1 MHWGR
6 RLQLAAVGVFIVAYS
21 GLSHY
26 SNSHAQ
32 ARDLATILALAPMLS
47 VGLLV
52 LWRWRGTLTALL
64 AAAGVGALC
73 LHFWP
78 LFRQNFSLVYLIQQL
93 GFYGL
98 MAATFGFSLLP
109 GRLPLC
115 TQLADKV
122 HGPLGP
128 PELRYTR
135 QVTAAWVWFFVA
147 NMTATVLLYA
157 FAPLRTWSLFVNF
170 CSLPL
175 IGLMFAVEY
184 AIRRRVL
191 KQVHTGGL
199 IATLRVY
206 FADPR

>member
-1 MHWGR
+1 MRWGR

-32 ARDLATILALAPMLS
+32 ARDLATILALAPMLT
-47 VGLLV
+47 LALV
-52 LWRWRGTLTALL
+52 LVWRWRGALAALL
-64 AAAGVGALC
+64 AAAGTGILC
-73 LHFWP
+73 LRFWP
-78 LFRQNFSLVYLIQQL
+78 LFTQNFTLVLLIQQL

-98 MAATFGFSLLP
+98 MSVTFGFSLLP

-115 TQLADKV
+115 TQVADKV

-135 QVTAAWVWFFVA
+135 QVTAAWAWFFVA
-147 NMTATVLLYA
+147 NMAVTLLLHA
-157 FAPLRTWSLFVNF
+157 FAPLPVWSLFVNF

-191 KQVHTGGL
+191 RQVQTGSL
-199 IATLRVY
+199 VATLRAY

>member
-1 MHWGR
+1 MRRSR
-6 RLQLAAVGVFIVAYS
+6 RLQLAAVGLLLVAYS

-32 ARDLATILALAPMLS
+32 QRGLATALALAPMLTL
-47 VGLLV
+47 GLL
-52 LWRWRGTLTALL
+52 LAWRWRGALAALL
-64 AAAGVGALC
+64 AAVGAAILC
-73 LHFWP
+73 WQLWP
-78 LFRQNFSLVYLIQQL
+78 LFTQNFPLVYLMQQL

-109 GRLPLC
+109 GRVPLC

-128 PELRYTR
+128 AELRYTR
-135 QVTAAWVWFFVA
+135 QVTAAWAWFFIGNIAV
-147 NMTATVLLYA
+147 TLLLYA
-157 FAPLRTWSLFVNF
+157 FAPLKVWSLFVNF
-170 CSLPL
+170 CALPL

-184 AIRRRVL
+184 AIRRRIL

-199 IATLRVY
+199 MATLRVY

>member
-1 MHWGR
+1 MRWGR
-6 RLQLAAVGVFIVAYS
+6 RLQLAAVGVFILAYS

-32 ARDLATILALAPMLS
+32 ARDLATILALAPMLT
-47 VGLLV
+47 VGLLL
-52 LWRWRGTLTALL
+52 LWRWRGALTAIL
-64 AAAGVGALC
+64 AATAAGILC
-73 LHFWP
+73 FRLWP
-78 LFRQNFSLVYLIQQL
+78 LFKQNFSLVYLIQQL
-93 GFYGL
+93 GFHGL

-122 HGPLGP
+122 HGPLGA

-135 QVTAAWVWFFVA
+135 QVTAAWSWFFVA

-157 FAPLRTWSLFVNF
+157 FAPLRIWSLFVNF

-175 IGLMFAVEY
+175 IGLMFAAEY

>member
-1 MHWGR
+1 MRWGR

-32 ARDLATILALAPMLS
+32 ARDLATILALAPMLT
-47 VGLLV
+47 VGLLL
-52 LWRWRGTLTALL
+52 LWRWRGALTASL
-64 AAAGVGALC
+64 AAAGVGVLC
-73 LHFWP
+73 FHFWP
-78 LFRQNFSLVYLIQQL
+78 LFKQNFSLVYLIQQL

-98 MAATFGFSLLP
+98 MAATFGVSLLP

-147 NMTATVLLYA
+147 NMAATVLLYA

>member
-1 MHWGR
+1 MSWRR
-6 RLQLAAVGVFIVAYS
+6 RLQLAAVGAFIVAYS

-32 ARDLATILALAPMLS
+32 ERDLATLLALAPMLTL
-47 VGLLV
+47 GLLL
-52 LWRWRGTLTALL
+52 LWRWRGVLTAALT
-64 AAAGVGALC
+64 AVAAGSLC
-73 LHFWP
+73 WQLWP
-78 LFRQNFSLVYLIQQL
+78 LFRQNFSIVYLIQQL

-98 MAATFGFSLLP
+98 MAATFGLSLLP

-115 TQLADKV
+115 TQMADKV

-128 PELRYTR
+128 AELSYTR
-135 QVTAAWVWFFVA
+135 QVTAAWGWFFIA
-147 NMTATVLLYA
+147 NMAVTVLLYA
-157 FAPLRTWSLFVNF
+157 FAPLNVWSLFVNF
-170 CSLPL
+170 CALPL

-184 AIRRRVL
+184 AVRRRIL

-206 FADPR
+206 FANSR

>member
-1 MHWGR
+1 MRWGR
-6 RLQLAAVGVFIVAYS
+6 RLQFAAVGVFIVAYS

-32 ARDLATILALAPMLS
+32 ARNLATILALAPMLTL
-47 VGLLV
+47 GLLL
-52 LWRWRGTLTALL
+52 LWRWRGVLAALL
-64 AAAGVGALC
+64 AGAAAGVLC
-73 LHFWP
+73 WQYWP
-78 LFRQNFSLVYLIQQL
+78 LFTQNLSPVYLLQQL
-93 GFYGL
+93 GFHGL

-109 GRLPLC
+109 GHLPLC

-128 PELRYTR
+128 AELRYTR
-135 QVTAAWVWFFVA
+135 QVTAAWTWFFVA
-147 NMTATVLLYA
+147 NMAVTVLLFA
-157 FAPLRTWSLFVNF
+157 FAPLRIWSLFVNF

-175 IGLMFAVEY
+175 IGLMFVVEY
-184 AIRRRVL
+184 AVRRRVL